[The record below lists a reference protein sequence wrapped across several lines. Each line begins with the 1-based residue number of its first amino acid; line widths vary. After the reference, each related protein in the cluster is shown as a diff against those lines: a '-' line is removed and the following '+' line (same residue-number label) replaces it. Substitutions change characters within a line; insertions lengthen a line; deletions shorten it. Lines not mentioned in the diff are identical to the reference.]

1 MVPAWPVM
9 TQGQLMLTFDQLKIT
24 QDNLPEISRLAASPD
39 SPAER
44 RLLLARAAVPMAPV
58 DVVTTVAFLTDDP
71 AELVSKSA
79 RETLAGMP
87 FGVLGEALRSCTAPE
102 VLDTVAHRLP
112 ADRQDLW
119 EVIVQNRATA
129 DETVAWIASR
139 AEGHLIDIIAN
150 NKMRVQRSSKI
161 VEAVYFNPGARMG
174 LVLNLLEDAVR
185 LGVDISA
192 IPGWEEIVESI
203 HGKEA
208 VKAAK
213 AGLGLPVVEIEPP
226 REEPSV
232 ESDQE
237 EEPREQEDSEP
248 PVYEVPDEGLP
259 ESGED
264 AAGVDDDT
272 FARFLKEHLNDS
284 SQEADKDG
292 PMGGNLLAELN
303 KMSVPQKVR
312 LALLGSESVRRELIR
327 DTRRIVYMSVL
338 KSPRLTEKEIGDFA
352 KNKALN
358 EEIIRTIAINREWTT
373 SYAIKMALISHPK
386 CPGQLAVN
394 FLRLMQPKDVKG
406 IARSHDVP
414 GFVARAAK
422 QLLDAWE
429 RGKRH

>member
-1 MVPAWPVM
+1 
-9 TQGQLMLTFDQLKIT
+9 MLTFDELKIT
-24 QDNLPEISRLAASPD
+24 QDNLPDISRVAASPD
-39 SPAER
+39 SPPER
-44 RLLLARAAVPMAPV
+44 RLLLARAAVPMNPV
-58 DVVTTVAFLTDDP
+58 DVVTTVAFLTEDP
-71 AELVSKSA
+71 ADLVSKAA
-79 RETLAGMP
+79 RETLAAMP
-87 FGVLGEALRSCTAPE
+87 FGVLGEALKVCTAPE
-102 VLDTVAHRLP
+102 VLDTVARRMP
-112 ADRQDLW
+112 SDRQDLW
-119 EVIVQNRATA
+119 EVVIQNRSTA

-203 HGKEA
+203 HGKDA

-213 AGLGLPVVEIEPP
+213 QGLGLPIIEAEPVVSEAPDEPGV
-226 REEPSV
+226 EP
-232 ESDQE
+232 ELLDGDK
-237 EEPREQEDSEP
+237 EPA
-248 PVYEVPDEGLP
+248 PVYEVPDEGLGDD
-259 ESGED
+259 GE
-264 AAGVDDDT
+264 APGGVDDDT
-272 FARFLKEHLNDS
+272 FARFLKDHLEDS
-284 SQEADKDG
+284 GQEAEKDG

-338 KSPRLTEKEIGDFA
+338 KSPRLSEKEVGDFA

-358 EEIIRTIAINREWTT
+358 EEIIRTIAINREWTS
-373 SYAIKMALISHPK
+373 SYAVKMALVSHPK

-429 RGKRH
+429 RGKRN